1 MFGKELEI
9 IKYPYLG
16 SSPNLMEYFSII
28 GYDSVTLENSKELM
42 VDKMNIKP
50 SILSSICSRQDYG
63 IVDNDLIIRQVYP
76 ENPKFYTKNIQGQ
89 KASKPPCTSV
99 IYSFCFD
106 SINGKNKLF
115 YVCYA
120 LKFYEEY
127 SYLYVP
133 KAFCIVSQYPYFT
146 LFDYIC
152 KNIYSQYDTPRI
164 KKNSNND
171 NEKAPI
177 EIVLYHMVNYTPS
190 PLKYSLNYTIFGQVN
205 NASMTIN
212 QLSGYPYFD
221 IDVYQIFSLLSIEN
235 IIKIFVL
242 TVIEQR
248 LLFFSSNLEIL
259 SITMFIFY
267 ALNYPCNDSTY
278 FWHIVS
284 VSQSTLEDPNN
295 CDNNNG
301 KFVQK
306 IMSSLLGVNCTFNES
321 IKHTEFSKCCYVV
334 DLDNKKLTKK
344 VSGSSEDKIE
354 KEEFRSIEKLMN
366 YLDEIMNPKKTVSS
380 KFLSNIVS
388 KLYRELNNIFEK
400 NNDKKDSNLKFT
412 TYLNT
417 NQKIKE
423 NNRAIQEAFYDFYLS
438 ILMIFY
444 QDNTLSVSFDKII
457 KDNDSNSDKLYF
469 LQSIQNT
476 DKMSQEE
483 VSFCNEF
490 KDSIK
495 YKIYLE
501 NYIQDANCL
510 DVYKIPLMF
519 SEEFI
524 NMKIRYTK
532 LDCKTKINY
541 FSWIDK
547 FYMESNAATLGI
559 KLNSIHTEFAE
570 SFGKY
575 CKNLKQEDSAVL
587 NKRLINKYINYVLNN
602 ELDVNSYPYLSILEQ
617 TKAIDKINRRKISDI
632 IEKELIDCG
641 IIDQNG
647 LLFYSSIYIFS
658 MLIYLNDQGKMMN
671 YLTQIR
677 DCFSTLP
684 YFTRKYIYIIL
695 MTLYKY
701 MLVHKK
707 TNKFPNMAPNRIKM
721 YFFVLV
727 NYLRQT
733 MIIPNEE
740 MMALL
745 QTFFKQY
752 SDDNVEGQEDDDPT
766 EEDVIDI
773 SDKEIF
779 QLYMPYCFN
788 EKGIISQK
796 QIVKF
801 ALNKAYQDNICIDS
815 VNIVPQILIRIKGYE
830 TISKMYSAGKI
841 YRLSQQYFWTF
852 YENANLDISIIN
864 QEELKNLM
872 TNLILYGYTISQLAE
887 PKKEKGYFTIP
898 YLYLINYLYLILE
911 KEKSELNNQK
921 EPI

>member
-1 MFGKELEI
+1 MFGKDLEI

-28 GYDSVTLENSKELM
+28 GYDMITLENSKELM
-42 VDKMNIKP
+42 VDKINIKP

-76 ENPKFYTKNIQGQ
+76 DNPKFYTKNIQGQ
-89 KASKPPCTSV
+89 KAQKPSPSSV

-120 LKFYEEY
+120 YKFYEEY
-127 SYLYVP
+127 SYLYIP

-146 LFDYIC
+146 LFEEIC
-152 KNIYSQYDTPRI
+152 QKIYQLYDESKG
-164 KKNSNND
+164 KKNTND
-171 NEKAPI
+171 ENEKAPI

-190 PLKYSLNYTIFGQVN
+190 PLKYSLNYSIFGQPIYN
-205 NASMTIN
+205 SSTIN

-221 IDVYQIFSLLSIEN
+221 IDVYQLFSLLSIEN
-235 IIKIFVL
+235 IIKIFLL
-242 TVIEQR
+242 TVIEQS

-321 IKHTEFSKCCYVV
+321 IKHTEFSKCCYIV

-344 VSGSSEDKIE
+344 VSNSNEDKIE
-354 KEEFRSIEKLMN
+354 RDEFKKIDKLMS
-366 YLDEIMNPKKTVSS
+366 YLDDIMNPKKTVSS

-400 NNDKKDSNLKFT
+400 NNEKKDSNLKFAG
-412 TYLNT
+412 YLKT

-444 QDNTLSVSFDKII
+444 QDNTLSVSFDKIV

-476 DKMSQEE
+476 DKMSNEE
-483 VSFCNEF
+483 LLFCNEF

-547 FYMESNAATLGI
+547 FYMESNSATLGI

-575 CKNLKQEDSAVL
+575 CKNLKPEENAVL
-587 NKRLINKYINYVLNN
+587 NKRLINKYINYVFNN
-602 ELDVNSYPYLSILEQ
+602 ELDVNSYPYLGILEQ

-658 MLIYLNDQGKMMN
+658 MLIYLNDQVKMMN

-695 MTLYKY
+695 MSSYKY

-740 MMALL
+740 MMVLL

-752 SDDNVEGQEDDDPT
+752 SDDNVEGQDDDPN

-773 SDKEIF
+773 SDTELF
-779 QLYMPYCFN
+779 QLYMPYCFDRN
-788 EKGIISQK
+788 GIIK
-796 QIVKF
+796 QTKIVKF
-801 ALNKAYQDNICIDS
+801 ALEKPFQDNIIIES

-830 TISKMYSAGKI
+830 TISKMYSPKKI
-841 YRLSQQYFWTF
+841 YKLSQQFFWTF
-852 YENANLDISIIN
+852 FENDNLDISIIN

-872 TNLILYGYTISQLAE
+872 INLILYGNNI
-887 PKKEKGYFTIP
+887 PKLVELKNEKVYFAIP

-911 KEKSELNNQK
+911 KENAELNPQK
-921 EPI
+921 ESI

>member
-28 GYDSVTLENSKELM
+28 GYDKITLENSKELM
-42 VDKMNIKP
+42 VDKINIKP

-89 KASKPPCTSV
+89 KAKKPSTTSV

-120 LKFYEEY
+120 FKFYEEY

-146 LFDYIC
+146 LFQYIC
-152 KNIYSQYDTPRI
+152 ENVYLQYENSKIRKNTND
-164 KKNSNND
+164 D

-190 PLKYSLNYTIFGQVN
+190 PLKYSLNYTIFGQQTN
-205 NASMTIN
+205 NNLMTIN

-242 TVIEQR
+242 TVIEQS

-259 SITMFIFY
+259 SLTMFIFY

-306 IMSSLLGVNCTFNES
+306 IMSSLLGVNCTYNES
-321 IKHTEFSKCCYVV
+321 IRYSEFSKCCYIV
-334 DLDNKKLTKK
+334 DLDNKKLVKK
-344 VSGSSEDKIE
+344 YSNHAEDKME
-354 KEEFRSIEKLMN
+354 FEEFKNIDKLMT
-366 YLDEIMNPKKTVSS
+366 YLDDIMNPKKTVSS
-380 KFLSNIVS
+380 KFLSNIIS

-400 NNDKKDSNLKFT
+400 NLDKKDSNPKFT
-412 TYLNT
+412 TYLKT
-417 NQKIKE
+417 SPKIKE

-476 DKMSQEE
+476 DKMSNEE
-483 VSFCNEF
+483 LIFCTEF

-547 FYMESNAATLGI
+547 FYMESKAATLGI
-559 KLNSIHTEFAE
+559 KLNSIHTEFAS

-575 CKNLKQEDSAVL
+575 CKYLIPEDNAVL

-602 ELDVNSYPYLSILEQ
+602 ELDANTYPYLNILEQ
-617 TKAIDKINRRKISDI
+617 TKEIDKINRRKISDI

-695 MTLYKY
+695 MSSYKY

-707 TNKFPNMAPNRIKM
+707 TNKFPNMAPNKIKM
-721 YFFVLV
+721 YFYVLV

-745 QTFFKQY
+745 TTFFKQN
-752 SDDNVEGQEDDDPT
+752 SDDNVEGQDDDLN
-766 EEDVIDI
+766 EEDINI
-773 SDKEIF
+773 SDKEVF
-779 QLYMPYCFN
+779 QMYMPYCFN
-788 EKGIISQK
+788 EKGIITQIK
-796 QIVKF
+796 IVKH
-801 ALNKAYQDNICIDS
+801 ALNKPYQDNITIES
-815 VNIVPQILIRIKGYE
+815 INIIPQILIRIKGHE
-830 TISKMYSAGKI
+830 TISKMYSAAKI
-841 YRLSQQYFWTF
+841 YKLSQKFFWDF
-852 YENANLDISIIN
+852 FEDDNLDISIID
-864 QEELKNLM
+864 QDELKNLII
-872 TNLILYGYTISQLAE
+872 NLILYGDNISKLVE
-887 PKKEKGYFTIP
+887 NKKEKGYFTIP
-898 YLYLINYLYLILE
+898 YLYLINYLYQILE
-911 KEKSELNNQK
+911 KEKVELNNEK
-921 EPI
+921 ISN